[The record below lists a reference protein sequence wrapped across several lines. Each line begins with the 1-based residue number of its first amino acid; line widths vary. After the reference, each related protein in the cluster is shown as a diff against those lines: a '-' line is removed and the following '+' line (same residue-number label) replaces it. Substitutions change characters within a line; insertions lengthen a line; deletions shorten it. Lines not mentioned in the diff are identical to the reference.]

1 MVEVDLNY
9 YYMLY
14 MNNITDFLIALG
26 AVIGVVVVV
35 AVVMSGVF
43 RSA

>member
-14 MNNITDFLIALG
+14 MDNITDFLIALG
-26 AVIGVVVVV
+26 AVLLVVVVV
-35 AVVMSGVF
+35 AFVI
-43 RSA
+43 

>member
-26 AVIGVVVVV
+26 AVFLVVVVV
-35 AVVMSGVF
+35 AFVI
-43 RSA
+43 